1 MWSDQGGPWL
11 EEAWGQRGGGSQAA
25 GAELAADEGLGI
37 ALSASLAG
45 PAPKP
50 SKHLPFWQGLEQSCG
65 WAGERPQCAGE

>member
-11 EEAWGQRGGGSQAA
+11 EEAWGKLGQQEPSSR
-25 GAELAADEGLGI
+25 AELAADEGL
-37 ALSASLAG
+37 SAACSPSLAG
-45 PAPKP
+45 LTPKP